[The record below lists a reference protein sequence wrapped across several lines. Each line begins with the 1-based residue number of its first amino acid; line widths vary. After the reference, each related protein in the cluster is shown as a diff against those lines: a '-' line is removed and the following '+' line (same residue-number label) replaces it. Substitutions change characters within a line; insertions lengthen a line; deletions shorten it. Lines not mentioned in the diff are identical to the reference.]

1 MPGLLMQISVLNAV
15 SSLHLDQRK
24 RDSMRGYSAIS
35 LLDREKLLPLLLLA
49 DPDETLIDQYL
60 SSSIVMVAKHE
71 SKGEEKDDYIGAI
84 VLQRCEETSDIN
96 ADNSYASNAVKHDP
110 NDEMIET
117 IEIMNLAV
125 SPKFQQQGIGRRLLL
140 NAINYAREWGFSGL
154 KIATGN
160 SSVHQLRLYQ
170 SMGFEIE
177 RVIVDYF
184 VDHYPAPIYEAGIQC
199 RDRIELRRS
208 LNA

>member
-71 SKGEEKDDYIGAI
+71 SKDEEKDDYIGAI
-84 VLQRCEETSDIN
+84 VLQRGEETSDTN
-96 ADNSYASNAVKHDP
+96 ADNSYASNAVKHGP
-110 NDEMIET
+110 NDET

-140 NAINYAREWGFSGL
+140 TAINYAREWGFSGL

>member
-1 MPGLLMQISVLNAV
+1 MQISILNAV

-24 RDSMRGYSAIS
+24 RDSMWGYRPIS

-49 DPDETLIDQYL
+49 DPDETLIYQYL
-60 SSSIVMVAKHE
+60 SSSIVLVAKNE
-71 SKGEEKDDYIGAI
+71 SKDEEKDGYIGAI
-84 VLQRCEETSDIN
+84 VLQRCEEISDIN
-96 ADNSYASNAVKHDP
+96 ADNSDASNAVKHDP
-110 NDEMIET
+110 NDET

-125 SPKFQQQGIGRRLLL
+125 SPKFQQQGIGKKLLL

-160 SSVHQLRLYQ
+160 SSMHQLRLYQ